1 MAGIPRVLWKN
12 DRGVEMLYAFYAG
25 VAVLVVLVFKNLL
38 TAPEGVRE
46 QVVKEDGQLAFARL
60 VDGVAQTFVCKLER
74 CALYELADDVL
85 QGAVG
90 APCRENFEADLRVCL
105 EYGVKPGGFYGVLR
119 RFKKEAPMEP
129 PRPQKP
135 VPRHRRKRPR
145 LTPRPVSR
153 PSPPPVPVLVP
164 VGPRRTRPFSPKA
177 ERVVSALRA
186 KAHPTQKKEDYVLVK
201 AHGIFVDVA
210 GKKVN

>member
-1 MAGIPRVLWKN
+1 
-12 DRGVEMLYAFYAG
+12 MLQYAFYAG
-25 VAVLVVLVFKNLL
+25 VAILVVLVFKNLL

-46 QVVKEDGQLAFARL
+46 QVVKEDGQILFARL
-60 VDGVAQTFVCKLER
+60 VDDVAMTFVCKLER

-85 QGAVG
+85 QGVVG
-90 APCRENFEADLRVCL
+90 APCREDFEADLRVCL
-105 EYGVKPGGFYGVLR
+105 EFGIKPGGFFGVLR

-129 PRPQKP
+129 PRPQRP

-145 LTPRPVSR
+145 QRDWRPSQT
-153 PSPPPVPVLVP
+153 PSPPQVPVMVP
-164 VGPRRTRPFSPKA
+164 VGPRPFSPKA
-177 ERVVSALRA
+177 ERVVAVLRA
-186 KAHPTQKKEDYVLVK
+186 KNAHPTPKKEDYVFVK